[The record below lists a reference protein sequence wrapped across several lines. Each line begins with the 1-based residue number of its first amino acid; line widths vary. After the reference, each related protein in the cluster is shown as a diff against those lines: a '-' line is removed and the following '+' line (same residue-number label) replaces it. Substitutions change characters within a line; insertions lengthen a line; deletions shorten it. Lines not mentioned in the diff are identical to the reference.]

1 MTGLQKLAA
10 VGAVS
15 ALSYAALRLSR
26 IYNGIES
33 FFKLPT
39 VHGLIDRRYIRV
51 IIPADIYNY
60 TGQNLSAKS
69 LHIVVKYLDKNNNE
83 VTMGI
88 SPALEKPI
96 LLTEGLRSTPQ
107 FALDID
113 PFAFSALTATTQI
126 KVYTRFTWGLIP
138 VSVSKKMRV
147 NDLIPQPIISI
158 IQGILRTLGLGNS
171 HIAPLPQITT
181 ITGLRE
187 VL

>member
-1 MTGLQKLAA
+1 
-10 VGAVS
+10 
-15 ALSYAALRLSR
+15 
-26 IYNGIES
+26 
-33 FFKLPT
+33 
-39 VHGLIDRRYIRV
+39 
-51 IIPADIYNY
+51 
-60 TGQNLSAKS
+60 
-69 LHIVVKYLDKNNNE
+69 
-83 VTMGI
+83 MGI

-96 LLTEGLRSTPQ
+96 LLTEGQRSTPQ

-126 KVYTRFTWGLIP
+126 KVYTRFTWGVIP

>member
-1 MTGLQKLAA
+1 MTGLKTLAA
-10 VGAVS
+10 VGAAS

-51 IIPADIYNY
+51 IIPADIFNY

-69 LHIVVKYLDKNNNE
+69 LHIVVKYIDKNNNE
-83 VTMGI
+83 VPMGI
-88 SPALEKPI
+88 SPAAEKPL
-96 LLTEGLRSTPQ
+96 LLTQGQRSTPQ
-107 FALDID
+107 FTLDID

-138 VSVSKKMRV
+138 VSISKVMRV

-158 IQGILRTLGLGNS
+158 IQGILKTIGLGNA
-171 HIAPLPQITT
+171 HFTPLPQKAT
-181 ITGLRE
+181 IKRLGD